1 MIGNDVLLLMNCT
14 KELLHKMLQTN
25 HILKIFIDSAWDTV
39 SVLASGVSLTCEAR
53 NNNIS
58 APLTRSL
65 KIEMIYPPVDVSITS
80 IGEPLSVGKEYT
92 VECEAAGSRFR
103 R

>member
-1 MIGNDVLLLMNCT
+1 MTC
-14 KELLHKMLQTN
+14 
-25 HILKIFIDSAWDTV
+25 DTV
-39 SVLASGVSLTCEAR
+39 SASVPGVTLTCESR

-65 KIEMIYPPVDVSITS
+65 KIDMIFPPVDVSITS

-92 VECEAAGSRFR
+92 VECEAAGSRWGIVILM
-103 R
+103 